1 VGACDCA
8 LGGGVG
14 RGVPMVGTEDLDS
27 MAAGL
32 MAAELTGDGE
42 ESAGRLF
49 MRVVCGD
56 RATGGTGIPVRISE
70 NRPDVV
76 FSRRCNS
83 SELKRATPLRPCM
96 MTCFGV

>member
-1 VGACDCA
+1 
-8 LGGGVG
+8 
-14 RGVPMVGTEDLDS
+14 MVGTEALDS
-27 MAAGL
+27 IAAG
-32 MAAELTGDGE
+32 LTGDGE
-42 ESAGRLF
+42 ESAGRLL
-49 MRVVCGD
+49 MRVVCGH
-56 RATGGTGIPVRISE
+56 RATGGAVGTGISVRLSG